1 MNARTWLVFVALG
14 IVWGIPYLFIKLA
27 VRELS
32 PFDVAWGRITLAVLI
47 LLPIAWQ
54 RRALRP
60 LRAHLMA
67 VCAFGLLEFA
77 IPYSLLALCERWIP
91 SSVAGILIAAVPL
104 TMVPISHLFGV
115 HEPLGSRRLG
125 GLLLGLAGVATLVGF
140 GAVSGWSGWAG
151 VGCMLIVTICYAT
164 GPLVVQRYLHEVDSV
179 GSLAGSLLFAS
190 ALLLIP
196 AALTLPGHLP
206 SRLALGSIAVLGV
219 LCTGLSMIAMFYL
232 IKRAGAA
239 RTSVVTYINPAVAA
253 LLGVFVLHEHLG
265 ISGVSGL
272 ALILLSCWLAT
283 HGAHAPRTPAIEPG

>member
-14 IVWGIPYLFIKLA
+14 IIWGIPYLFIKLA

-32 PFDVAWGRITLAVLI
+32 PFDVAWGRITLAALI
-47 LLPIAWQ
+47 LVPIAWQ

-60 LRAHLMA
+60 LKPHLKA

-91 SSVAGILIAAVPL
+91 SSIAGILIAAVPL

-115 HEPLGSRRLG
+115 HERLGPRRLG

-140 GAVSGWSGWAG
+140 GTVSGWRGWAG
-151 VGCMLIVTICYAT
+151 VGCMVIVVSCYAT
-164 GPLVVQRYLHEVDSV
+164 GPLLVQRHLHDVDSV

-196 AALTLPGHLP
+196 AALSLPARMP
-206 SRLALGSIAVLGV
+206 SRIALGSIAVLGV
-219 LCTGLSMIAMFYL
+219 VCTGVSMLVMFYL

-253 LLGVFVLHEHLG
+253 LLGVLVLHERLG
-265 ISGVSGL
+265 LSGL
-272 ALILLSCWLAT
+272 AGLILILLSCWLAT
-283 HGAHAPRTPAIEPG
+283 HGVHPTRPAAVETA